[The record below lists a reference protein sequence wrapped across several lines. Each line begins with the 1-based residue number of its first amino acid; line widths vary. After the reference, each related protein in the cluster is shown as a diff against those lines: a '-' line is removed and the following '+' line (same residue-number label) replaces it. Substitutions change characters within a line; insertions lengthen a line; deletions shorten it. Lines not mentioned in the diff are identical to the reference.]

1 MPTPST
7 SELLAQQTE
16 NITDLTNGVGQLTE
30 LLKSFIEVVVRDSY
44 QPDVAIINTSV
55 AQPGAQI
62 TTEQLWAHLANS
74 GTMLLESDYRLMRQ
88 SLGRPDVDMT
98 LDAVADAENHFVHVR
113 GAGLATSVALN
124 IDGRVVTPIR
134 HDATHFVVPV
144 ASVLAGL
151 TEAKLETDP
160 LITILSFGQRGI
172 TGRYSARFSD
182 LFNADYYAKG
192 LV

>member
-1 MPTPST
+1 MPTQST

-16 NITDLTNGVGQLTE
+16 NITVLTDGVGQLTE
-30 LLKSFIEVVVRDSY
+30 VLKSLIEVVVRESY
-44 QPDVAIINTSV
+44 QPEVAIINNSV
-55 AQPGAQI
+55 VQPAAQA
-62 TTEQLWAHLANS
+62 TAEQLWAHLTSS

-98 LDAVADAENHFVHVR
+98 LDVMADAENHYVHVR
-113 GAGLATSVALN
+113 GVGLATSVALN

-134 HDATHFVVPV
+134 HDSTHFVVPV
-144 ASVLAGL
+144 ALVLAGL

-172 TGRYSARFSD
+172 TGRYAARFSD

-192 LV
+192 LS